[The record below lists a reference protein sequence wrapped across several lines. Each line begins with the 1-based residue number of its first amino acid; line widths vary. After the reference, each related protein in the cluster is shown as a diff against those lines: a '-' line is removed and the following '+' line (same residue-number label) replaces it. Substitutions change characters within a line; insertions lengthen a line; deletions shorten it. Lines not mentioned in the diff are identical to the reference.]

1 MEFSSL
7 VIMEKDKETGFLTR
21 ELGSYEVNEG
31 AEYVKKLYES
41 QGKVAL
47 VFDTKRDVEEW
58 EFSAIYDLFPYEI
71 FKDKGI
77 DIEDIDDE
85 YNPTWKITL
94 DYKEEHNPMKE
105 DLNQICYLIEEAIL
119 ESFKRIE
126 GKEAEYVE

>member
-7 VIMEKDKETGFLTR
+7 VIMEKDSETGFLTK

-41 QGKVAL
+41 QGKVTL
-47 VFDTKRDVEEW
+47 VFDTKKDVEEW

-71 FKDKGI
+71 FSDKGI
-77 DIEDIDDE
+77 EIEDMDDE
-85 YNPTWKITL
+85 YNPTWKVTL
-94 DYKEEHNPMKE
+94 NYKEEHSDMKE
-105 DLNQICYLIEEAIL
+105 DLNNICYLIEEAML

-126 GKEAEYVE
+126 GKEAEY